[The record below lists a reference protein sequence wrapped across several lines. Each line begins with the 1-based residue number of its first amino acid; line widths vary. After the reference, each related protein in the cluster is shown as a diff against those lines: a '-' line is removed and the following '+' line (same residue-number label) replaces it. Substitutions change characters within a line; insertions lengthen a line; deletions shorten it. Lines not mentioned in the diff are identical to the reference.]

1 MPARR
6 FERPNAVLF
15 DLDGTL
21 YDQSPLRRTMLVELM
36 RHAARSP
43 RAGRRIL
50 RRLRQF
56 RQTRENLRALG
67 DSAPSL
73 EEVQYSE
80 PAAQIGEDP
89 AALRDTVIEWM
100 HRRPLEHLERFAKPK
115 LAATLER
122 LERVGLDLGV
132 FSDYP
137 PSAKLEALGVAGRF
151 PVQLSATDPGINAFK
166 PHPKGFLVGAK
177 ALGGGPS
184 DVVYVG
190 DRDDVDAGGAD
201 AAGMR
206 CVVIGKAPKLLREN
220 VVYIPRFE
228 DLPDAV
234 GCA

>member
-1 MPARR
+1 MPARS
-6 FERPNAVLF
+6 FERPKAVLF

-43 RAGRRIL
+43 RAGHRTLLRLKQFRRI
-50 RRLRQF
+50 
-56 RQTRENLRALG
+56 RENLRALG

-80 PAAQIGEDP
+80 PATQLGDDP
-89 AALRDTVIEWM
+89 EALRETVVEWM
-100 HRRPLEHLERFAKPK
+100 YERPLVHLARYGKPE
-115 LAATLER
+115 LAATLAR
-122 LERVGLDLGV
+122 LDREGIGLGV

-137 PSAKLEALGVAGRF
+137 PAAKLSALGVADRF
-151 PVQLSATDPGINAFK
+151 PVQLSATDPEINAFK
-166 PHPKGFLVGAK
+166 PHPKGFLVGAA
-177 ALGGGPS
+177 ALGCGVG

-206 CVVIGKAPKLLREN
+206 CIVIGREPKMPRDH
-220 VVYIPRFE
+220 VVYLPRFE
-228 DLPDAV
+228 DVPRAV
-234 GCA
+234 SCA